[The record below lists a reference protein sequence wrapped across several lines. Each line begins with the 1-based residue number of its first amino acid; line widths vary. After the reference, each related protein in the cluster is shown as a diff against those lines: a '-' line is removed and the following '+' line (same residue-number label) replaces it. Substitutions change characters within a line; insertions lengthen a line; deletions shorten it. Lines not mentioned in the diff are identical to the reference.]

1 MPYIKKH
8 AVTHPAS
15 ETVFLSPVLV
25 RDGVFHSLS
34 RRKIEA
40 RIPAAARLSGFK
52 T

>member
-8 AVTHPAS
+8 AVTRPVS

-25 RDGVFHSLS
+25 RDGVFHSPS
-34 RRKIEA
+34 RRKIEV
-40 RIPAAARLSGFK
+40 RILVAARLSGFK

>member
-25 RDGVFHSLS
+25 RDGVFHSPG
-34 RRKIEA
+34 RRKIGA
-40 RIPAAARLSGFK
+40 KILAAARLSGFK